1 MNRFQTAKDIFAK
14 VFYLER
20 LWNSRGDKWFA
31 GDGLTTKQWF
41 LLVMVGSKFEKPPAL
56 KEVARAMK
64 TSHQNVK
71 SIALKLQKNGFVEL
85 LADYNDRRVT
95 RIKLRDNVEGYFKA
109 RSAEIEKYILALFEE
124 VDTADLELTNRLI
137 DKLIDNAEREEK

>member
-1 MNRFQTAKDIFAK
+1 MDRFQAAKDIFAK

-31 GDGLTTKQWF
+31 SDGLTTKQWF
-41 LLVMVGSKFEKPPAL
+41 LLVMIGSKFENPPAL
-56 KEVARAMK
+56 KELARAMK

-85 LADYNDRRVT
+85 ITDYNDKRVT
-95 RIKLRDNVEGYFKA
+95 RIKLRDNVEGYFKE

-124 VDTADLELTNRLI
+124 IDTTDLELTDRLI
-137 DKLIDNAEREEK
+137 DKLIDNAESEEK